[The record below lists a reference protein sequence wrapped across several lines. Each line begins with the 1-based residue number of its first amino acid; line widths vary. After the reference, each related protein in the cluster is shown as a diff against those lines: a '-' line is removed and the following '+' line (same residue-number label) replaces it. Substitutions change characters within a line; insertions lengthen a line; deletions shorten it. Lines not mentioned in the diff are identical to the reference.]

1 MNLVLGNGI
10 KKISQS
16 LSAEVAT
23 LRRALLVDALEL
35 KLLGGKPPR
44 HCKVS
49 FIDGGNSRIVGGRLE
64 FTLTQA
70 GWLSHFVYDSSA
82 FLYKPNIRAKKFT
95 IYKVTLT
102 VILSQQIS
110 KILMIL
116 FLSFFQFLDQIN
128 LLLLLDYNPYKAQ
141 LNGAARYL

>member
-49 FIDGGNSRIVGGRLE
+49 FIDGGNSRIVGGGLE

-70 GWLSHFVYDSSA
+70 GWLSRFVYDSLA

-95 IYKVTLT
+95 IYNVTLT
-102 VILSQQIS
+102 VILSQQFS

-128 LLLLLDYNPYKAQ
+128 LLLLLDHNPYKAQ
-141 LNGAARYL
+141 LNCAARYL